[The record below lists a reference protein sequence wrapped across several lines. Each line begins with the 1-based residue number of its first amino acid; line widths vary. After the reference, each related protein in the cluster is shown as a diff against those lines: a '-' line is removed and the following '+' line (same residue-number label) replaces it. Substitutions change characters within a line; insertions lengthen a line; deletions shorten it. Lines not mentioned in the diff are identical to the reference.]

1 MPWVLTG
8 SRDASIKVWSTRSWR
23 CVRTMSAPGVRCL
36 NLISAERLLLVGLDS
51 GEIQWWKQ
59 GRDSELL
66 APLAAPSPKPRMNLA
81 WEDELAIC
89 VYTYTYT
96 YTYVYSCMYTHT
108 YTYAYAYIYYVHMH
122 THIIHMQTQNELG
135 VKGSLDVS
143 DLCESAYVRMYVYI
157 STWIHVCINVRT
169 YIHRERER

>member
-66 APLAAPSPKPRMNLA
+66 APLAAPPPKPRMNLA
-81 WEDELAIC
+81 WEDELAIVC
-89 VYTYTYT
+89 IHIHIHIHIL
-96 YTYVYSCMYTHT
+96 MY
-108 YTYAYAYIYYVHMH
+108 
-122 THIIHMQTQNELG
+122 
-135 VKGSLDVS
+135 
-143 DLCESAYVRMYVYI
+143 
-157 STWIHVCINVRT
+157 IHVCVHIHIPMRMHI
-169 YIHRERER
+169 YIMYICIHISFISKPRMNLAWKGALMFQICVKVHMCVCTCI